1 MGKHTHHSR
10 QNCLS
15 APQKYASRSFHAAAF
30 APKALLL
37 SVASA
42 MLIYTP
48 ALYAQPAADKAEA
61 AVRKTAATSAQPA
74 GVANLADVVV
84 EAEQSSTY
92 PGGHMS
98 KNSRVGF
105 LGNKT
110 ALETP
115 FNTVSYTDKF
125 VQDSQAH
132 NITDVIAATDP
143 AVFTNGAI
151 GGWSENYY
159 IRGFQSDTND
169 MSMNGLFGIAPYY
182 RTAPA
187 MFSRIEVLKGPSAL
201 LNGMPPAGSVAG
213 TVNLVS
219 KRAGDEPLLRLSP
232 TYMSNSQWGGTIDAS
247 RRFGQ
252 NKQFGIRVN
261 GVYQDGSGPVRKQ
274 DLKTQLGSL
283 GMDWRGHRARISA
296 DVYMANDRVDG
307 VVRGIN
313 LGKMKEI
320 PAPPNPK
327 TLVNPDWSY
336 VSNKDRGAMIRAE
349 YDFNDN
355 LTAYAAFGRSKTNY
369 EYNGATSS
377 VLLDNQGTINTMIG
391 QLAFDVDKK
400 SADVGLKGQFNT
412 GPVAHQWVINTTYY
426 KHDEHDYGVRR
437 VAGADWIT
445 NMYHPTWG
453 KTVPFNK
460 TPISVSTLQLTSY
473 GAADIM
479 SFLDERLQLT
489 LGLRYQEVKSDMFT
503 PGYKTRMTHYKKH
516 ALTPGTALLF
526 KATEHISLYGN
537 YIQGLTKGDSA
548 PITADNYPK
557 VFAPYKTKQAELG
570 IKFDYDKLSQT
581 ISLFSIK
588 KPSSYTDVVTNMFTS
603 GGQQRNR
610 GIEWSFIASPIENVR
625 LMGGASY
632 IKPELTKL
640 AKHDNEGNIATGVA
654 KFQGKLGAEWDI
666 HAAAGIVT
674 LSANATAVSKQ
685 YLNQE
690 NTLSV
695 GGHTIFNLGARYN
708 AKVSGHPFT
717 LRAEVK
723 NLTNKAYWGMP
734 RLSNLSLGAPRTF
747 YLSGSYDF

>member
-10 QNCLS
+10 QNSLS

-37 SVASA
+37 SVTSA

-61 AVRKTAATSAQPA
+61 AVRKTATTSAQPA

-143 AVFTNGAI
+143 SVFTNGSI

-320 PAPPNPK
+320 PTAPNPK
-327 TLVNPDWSY
+327 TLVNPNWSY

-355 LTAYAAFGRSKTNY
+355 LTAYAAVGRSKTNY

-445 NMYHPTWG
+445 NMYHPKWG
-453 KTVPFNK
+453 ITVPFNK

-695 GGHTIFNLGARYN
+695 GGHTLFNLGARYN

>member
-10 QNCLS
+10 QNSLS
-15 APQKYASRSFHAAAF
+15 APQKYAIRSFHAAAF

-143 AVFTNGAI
+143 SVFTNGAI

-313 LGKMKEI
+313 LGKMKDI

-445 NMYHPTWG
+445 NMYHPKWG

-695 GGHTIFNLGARYN
+695 GGHTLFNLGARYH

>member
-1 MGKHTHHSR
+1 MGKHTHHSG

-15 APQKYASRSFHAAAF
+15 APQKYASCSLHAAAF

-48 ALYAQPAADKAEA
+48 ALYAQPVADKAEA
-61 AVRKTAATSAQPA
+61 AVKKTAATSAQPA

-143 AVFTNGAI
+143 SVFTNGAI

-695 GGHTIFNLGARYN
+695 GGHTLFNLGARYS

>member
-61 AVRKTAATSAQPA
+61 AVRKTSTTRAQPA

-313 LGKMKEI
+313 LGKMKDI

-355 LTAYAAFGRSKTNY
+355 LTAYAAVGRSKTNY

-695 GGHTIFNLGARYN
+695 GGHTLFNLGARYH

>member
-10 QNCLS
+10 QNSLS

-61 AVRKTAATSAQPA
+61 AVRKTAATNAQPA

-143 AVFTNGAI
+143 SVFTNGAI

-313 LGKMKEI
+313 LGKMKDI

-445 NMYHPTWG
+445 NMYHPKWG

-695 GGHTIFNLGARYN
+695 GGHTLFNLGARYH

>member
-1 MGKHTHHSR
+1 MGKHTHHSG
-10 QNCLS
+10 QNSLS
-15 APQKYASRSFHAAAF
+15 APQKYASCSLHAAAF

-48 ALYAQPAADKAEA
+48 ALYAQPVADKAEA
-61 AVRKTAATSAQPA
+61 AVKKTAATSAQPA

-143 AVFTNGAI
+143 SVFTNGAI

-320 PAPPNPK
+320 PTAPNPK
-327 TLVNPDWSY
+327 TLVNPNWSY

-355 LTAYAAFGRSKTNY
+355 LTAYAAVGRSKTNY

-445 NMYHPTWG
+445 NMYHPKWG

-489 LGLRYQEVKSDMFT
+489 MGLRYQEVKSDMFT

-695 GGHTIFNLGARYN
+695 GGHTLFNLGARYN